1 MKSWLKNKDIE
12 MHSMQN
18 EGKSVV
24 AERFIRTIKNK
35 VYKYTSSVP
44 KNVSINNLADTV
56 DIYNNTY
63 DSTIKMK
70 PTDVKSNIY
79 IDFNK
84 KKTNRD
90 DPKLEVGDHVKI
102 SQYKYF
108 CERLHTKLV

>member
-44 KNVSINNLADTV
+44 KNVCINNLADTV

-70 PTDVKSNIY
+70 P

>member
-44 KNVSINNLADTV
+44 KNVCINNLADTV

-90 DPKLEVGDHVKI
+90 DPKLEVGDDVKI
-102 SQYKYF
+102 SQYKDF